1 MQYYPRLIALEGK
14 HPAEVVD
21 YALAC
26 AEWLADAETLSSV
39 AVTVA
44 AGLTL
49 TPAGTTA
56 PAISGTNVVFWV
68 GGGSNSQTYNVQVT
82 LTTSG
87 GRTLV
92 VDAAIAVTDP
102 TP

>member
-1 MQYYPRLIALEGK
+1 MQYYPRLIALDAK
-14 HPAEVVD
+14 HPSDVVD
-21 YALAC
+21 YPLNC
-26 AEWLADAETLSSV
+26 APWLADAETLSSV
-39 AVTVA
+39 AVTVG

-49 TPAGTTA
+49 TPSGTSP
-56 PAISGTNVVFWV
+56 PAISGALVVFWI
-68 GGGSNSQTYNVQVT
+68 GGGTSGQTYNVQVT

-92 VDAAIAVTDP
+92 VDASIAVTDP